1 VRSSAVWI
9 AACGWATLSF
19 AADRPN
25 VDDLIH
31 RLGDNNFEKR
41 EAASKAIETL
51 GPEALPALQKAK
63 DNLDPEIRVRVATLI
78 PKAILAPQ
86 KTTLHLKQRPVR
98 EALEAV
104 AKRAGYMLKVRDDS
118 DRAGVLSDFDFDSV
132 PFWVALDTICSQN
145 GLVEDPYGRE
155 PSTPSLAFWT
165 GPAPYVHHHGP
176 FRFVATG
183 FEDDLRR
190 SVNLAPYL
198 NPPPSVIA
206 ALKIA
211 KANAS
216 KSGPPMKLATRLE
229 SFNMTFTF
237 EAEPRLHIESAAL
250 AQMEVAQDDRNHS
263 MLWPLAPRVRAARS
277 VWVRRGQSM
286 ALSTSLD
293 PPAPGATS
301 MQVVKGVVAV
311 KVGKEHHVRIISDQ
325 VLSATGVKC
334 TANDATIEIEEVRK
348 TTRGYEIRYLLTG
361 HRFGTPDLELTD
373 SKGNAFYH
381 ASYGINKDW
390 EGHVEFVPPAGGTP
404 APGEP
409 AKLSWSWWDTFEYQ
423 VPFEFRNLPLP

>member
-1 VRSSAVWI
+1 
-9 AACGWATLSF
+9 LSF

-25 VDDLIH
+25 LDDLIH
-31 RLGDNNFEKR
+31 RLGDSNFEKR
-41 EAASKAIETL
+41 EAATKAIEIL

-63 DNLDPEIRVRVATLI
+63 DNPDPEIRARVATLI
-78 PKAILAPQ
+78 PKIIVAPQ
-86 KTTLHLKQRPVR
+86 KITLHLKQRPLR

-104 AKRAGYMLKVRDDS
+104 AKREGYTLKVRDDS

-145 GLVEDPYGRE
+145 GLVEDPYRQE
-155 PSTPSLAFWT
+155 PRAPGLDFWT
-165 GPAPYVHHHGP
+165 GPAPYVYHHGP
-176 FRFVATG
+176 FRLVATG
-183 FEDDLRR
+183 FEADVRR

-198 NPPPSVIA
+198 NPAPSVSA

-216 KSGPPMKLATRLE
+216 KSGPPMKLATRWE

-250 AQMEVAQDDRNHS
+250 AEMKVAQDDKNHS
-263 MLWPLAPRVRAARS
+263 LVWPLAPRVRAARS

-286 ALSTSLD
+286 AFSTSLD
-293 PPAPGATS
+293 PPAPGATT

-311 KVGKEHHVRIISDQ
+311 KVGKEHHVRVISDQ
-325 VLSATGVKC
+325 VLSAKGVKC
-334 TANDATIEIEEVRK
+334 TENNATIEINEVRK
-348 TTRGYEIRYLLTG
+348 TPSGYEIRYSLTG
-361 HRFGTPDLELTD
+361 NRFGAPDLELTD
-373 SKGNAFYH
+373 SKGGAFFR
-381 ASYGINKDW
+381 ANYGINKDW
-390 EGHVEFVPPAGGTP
+390 EGHVEFVPPLGSTP

-409 AKLSWSWWDTFEYQ
+409 TKLSWSWWDTFEYH